1 MRTWPSAC
9 PVCPRS
15 PASRA
20 NPENCKSHP
29 KASASDA
36 FFILKPHFSRPPRR
50 AFSSSWRNPP
60 CFRVSS
66 ESSAF
71 PSGNPRRGFPAV
83 QRPSCALEGKRI
95 SSSAEDDG
103 GAAPRPRRLL
113 QKAGENLGAAS
124 PLTHS
129 PSSPAKSRLLGIPPC
144 FRVSLGEGP
153 FYKRAPSPKPPS
165 PKTLGERTAGKKRGN
180 DCIRIAVVPL
190 LFFPSSP
197 LKF

>member
-1 MRTWPSAC
+1 MRTWLSAC

-36 FFILKPHFSRPPRR
+36 FFILKPHFSRPPCR

-129 PSSPAKSRLLGIPPC
+129 TAKNKETAALFLQP
-144 FRVSLGEGP
+144 FP
-153 FYKRAPSPKPPS
+153 FYTLPILPPKVLERWGPGGGKPFAKGFPPPQNSPQKPN
-165 PKTLGERTAGKKRGN
+165 KTNFR
-180 DCIRIAVVPL
+180 
-190 LFFPSSP
+190 
-197 LKF
+197 